1 MQSDQWF
8 GQGFGSIMKNRL
20 GVLSALIVVMA
31 SVACEQ
37 EVEQP
42 PPSMRLVR
50 TQEVFAS
57 GGARIRIFTG
67 AAKAGIESKISFRV
81 PGTLQQLTVEVGDVV
96 LEGVQTGYMGNR
108 IDREHG

>member
-57 GGARIRIFTG
+57 GGARIRF
-67 AAKAGIESKISFRV
+67 ESSRGRRR
-81 PGTLQQLTVEVGDVV
+81 PGSSPKSASGSPGLFSS
-96 LEGVQTGYMGNR
+96 
-108 IDREHG
+108 